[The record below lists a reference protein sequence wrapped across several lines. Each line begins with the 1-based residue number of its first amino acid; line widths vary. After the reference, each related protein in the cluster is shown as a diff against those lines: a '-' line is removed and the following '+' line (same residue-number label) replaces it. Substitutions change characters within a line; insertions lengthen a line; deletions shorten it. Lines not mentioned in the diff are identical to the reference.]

1 MKRLLQPV
9 GLPGSGLRR
18 RQLGLLGATALLP
31 GIALA
36 QGLPQLIEASK
47 PGVVLVGTHALTD
60 SPRFGFRGTGFVVGQ
75 GRYIVTNAH
84 VLPPPDAAES
94 ERRVVVQVWQG
105 GSRWEMREVRNVA
118 LARAHDLV
126 LLQVEGAP
134 LPSSLKLGSEA
145 LVREGTE
152 VALIGFPVGG
162 VLGFSHVTH
171 RGIVASVTGIALP
184 QPSAQALNERAIRQ
198 IREGTF
204 DIYQLDA
211 VAYPGNSGG
220 PLFDV
225 ANGTVIG
232 VINMVLTKSR
242 EAALSSPTG
251 ISYALPVR
259 HVHALL
265 RQAQLP

>member
-1 MKRLLQPV
+1 MQ
-9 GLPGSGLRR
+9 RR
-18 RQLGLLGATALLP
+18 ELMALAFALAAGP
-31 GIALA
+31 AVPALA
-36 QGLPQLIEASK
+36 QTQALPKLIEASK
-47 PGVVLVGTHALTD
+47 PGVVLVGTHSLTD
-60 SPRFGFRGTGFVVGQ
+60 SPRFGFRGTGFVVEQ
-75 GRYIVTNAH
+75 GRFVVTNAH
-84 VLPPPDAAES
+84 VLPPPDALDS
-94 ERRVVVQVWQG
+94 ERRVVIQAWQG
-105 GSRWEMREVRNVA
+105 GSRWEQREVRTVA

-134 LPSSLKLGSEA
+134 LPGSLKLAPEA

-152 VALIGFPVGG
+152 IALMGFPVGG

-198 IREGTF
+198 IREGSF

>member
-1 MKRLLQPV
+1 VKRLLQPA

-18 RQLGLLGATALLP
+18 RQLGLLCATALLP
-31 GIALA
+31 GVALA